1 MVNHD
6 FDSDIDTSDTESF
19 HSLQN
24 DEPLIVNPAT
34 SAQPASDTETP
45 LDPSSDDRFSP
56 AEEAALLSTS
66 NDLKTQ
72 ANTLFTTGSYE
83 NAIQTYD
90 KALAQCPNYLD
101 YEVAV
106 LRSNVAACLIKL
118 AEWKQAVESAGKG
131 VECLERL
138 EPLPKVKRRK
148 TQVNGG
154 GAGTTKSDEPQLGS
168 VDQARDE
175 DEDEDE
181 DGDGVQELTPAAE
194 ARLLRL
200 QQSGHTIDQVRKLQI
215 KLLLRRAKARS
226 EQGGWSNLQA
236 AEEDYAIL
244 LLPSLKPFLTSTDQR
259 TILSAAQALGP
270 RLNKAKEEEMAEMMG
285 KLKGLGN
292 SILKPFGLSTE
303 NFKFVKDEKTGGYS
317 MGFEQNASPAG
328 AAK

>member
-1 MVNHD
+1 MATRD
-6 FDSDIDTSDTESF
+6 FDSDTSDTESF

-24 DEPLIVNPAT
+24 DEPLTINTDPT
-34 SAQPASDTETP
+34 AQPVSLTEAPT
-45 LDPSSDDRFSP
+45 DPSSEERFPP
-56 AEEAALLSTS
+56 AEEAALLSSS
-66 NDLKTQ
+66 NDLKTH

-154 GAGTTKSDEPQLGS
+154 GAGTGKTNGPQLDKVS
-168 VDQARDE
+168 LDKNEDDDE
-175 DEDEDE
+175 DEDE
-181 DGDGVQELTPAAE
+181 DGVQELTPAAE

-215 KLLLRRAKARS
+215 KLLSRRAKAKS
-226 EQGGWSNLQA
+226 EQGGWANLQA

-244 LLPSLKPFLTSTDQR
+244 LLPSLKPFLTGTDQR
-259 TILSAAQALGP
+259 AILSAAQALGP

-317 MGFEQNASPAG
+317 MGFEQNASCTG